1 MDITDEDAVLSQ
13 FFNFDELCTEF
24 VDSQP
29 DIDVPRGFEGPSPL
43 HQLQHRSNLLELD
56 AETPLDEFHAFDCD
70 PATHSIVPATFT
82 IPPRSQQQEQY
93 PAYSIHSVHDTQV
106 LDSPSLHQTSQLGF
120 PVDQSLPELSLVVNN
135 TVRIFVLAL
144 HPANVSVNQQALQ
157 VTVTNGKLQRTTV
170 AASIRRDDRS
180 IQLLSPI
187 WFPSVSE
194 RPWSVDAMVDA
205 IKYTSGSWFRF
216 ETSPPQTQ
224 KISHAHTPRWVPM
237 LHS

>member
-29 DIDVPRGFEGPSPL
+29 DFDVPRGLEGSLPL
-43 HQLQHRSNLLELD
+43 RQLQHRSNLLEVD

-70 PATHSIVPATFT
+70 PATHSIVPASFT

-93 PAYSIHSVHDTQV
+93 LAHSIHAVHDPQL
-106 LDSPSLHQTSQLGF
+106 LDGLPLHHTSQLGL
-120 PVDQSLPELSLVVNN
+120 PVDQSLPELSLVVSN
-135 TVRIFVLAL
+135 TVRVFVLAL
-144 HPANVSVNQQALQ
+144 HPANVSVNQRALQ
-157 VTVTNGKLQRTTV
+157 VTITNGKLQRTTV
-170 AASIRRDDRS
+170 APSIGRDDRS

-187 WFPSVSE
+187 WFPSVFE

-205 IKYTSGSWFRF
+205 IKYTPDSRFRF
-216 ETSPPQTQ
+216 ETSAPQTQ
-224 KISHAHTPRWVPM
+224 QASHPYTPRRVPM